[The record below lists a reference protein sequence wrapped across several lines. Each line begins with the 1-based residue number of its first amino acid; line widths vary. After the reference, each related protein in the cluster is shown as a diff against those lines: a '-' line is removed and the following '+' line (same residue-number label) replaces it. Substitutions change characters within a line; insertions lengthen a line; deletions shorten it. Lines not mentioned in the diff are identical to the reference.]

1 MYNSAEPPHFGLMR
15 WCYIFNC
22 VYHVLGIY
30 ELELWL
36 DTCDYEHL
44 IWPQLLLYNTCDVI
58 WYTGL
63 YTYNSELLNPLLDLP
78 ASSSYSFGPAPSP
91 EKKAYFFGIRL
102 QLVSEVGF
110 VENRQPSWELLWS
123 CWPGISRV
131 SESGGFT
138 LKRRGDA
145 LPLSISTEA
154 RSTSRR
160 GGYAAGVG
168 CCFWLNLNFKLD
180 LIIWLN
186 LVKLS
191 KLGCCFD
198 LSQIFYLDISL
209 KLKSMI

>member
-44 IWPQLLLYNTCDVI
+44 IWPQLLLCNTCDVI

-91 EKKAYFFGIRL
+91 TKEAYFSEYVYNWCQKWDSWKTDSRPGNCCG
-102 QLVSEVGF
+102 LVD
-110 VENRQPSWELLWS
+110 L
-123 CWPGISRV
+123 
-131 SESGGFT
+131 
-138 LKRRGDA
+138 
-145 LPLSISTEA
+145 
-154 RSTSRR
+154 
-160 GGYAAGVG
+160 GYPASA
-168 CCFWLNLNFKLD
+168 
-180 LIIWLN
+180 N
-186 LVKLS
+186 LVVLFWSIGEMLYLCLS
-191 KLGCCFD
+191 ARRPGVRHAGEAMQQGWGAVFD
-198 LSQIFYLDISL
+198 LT
-209 KLKSMI
+209 